1 MEVNFPVSS
10 ESIVK
15 AKSKAAKY
23 AEKADISNQKNK
35 DSFQKSV
42 DDFLSE
48 RSCKDIQ
55 QMRRQRRE
63 EIKREQQQAYEY
75 RLARRRKLKLLI
87 KKHEDYVR
95 FLEETALKKSMNE
108 RERIKSPDS
117 TEAEIN
123 AVTNAVTD
131 AKQPLFIKVK

>member
-1 MEVNFPVSS
+1 MEVNFSVSS
-10 ESIVK
+10 ESILK
-15 AKSKAAKY
+15 AKSKAANIL
-23 AEKADISNQKNK
+23 EKANISNQKNR

-55 QMRRQRRE
+55 EIRRRRRE
-63 EIKREQQQAYEY
+63 EIRREQQQAYEY
-75 RLARRRKLKLLI
+75 RLARRRKLKLLM

-95 FLEETALKKSMNE
+95 FLEETALKRSMNE
-108 RERIKSPDS
+108 RERIKSPES

-131 AKQPLFIKVK
+131 AKQPLFIRVK

>member
-1 MEVNFPVSS
+1 MEVNFSVSS

-15 AKSKAAKY
+15 AKAKAAKY
-23 AEKADISNQKNK
+23 AAGTDISNQKNR

-55 QMRRQRRE
+55 EMRRRHRE
-63 EIKREQQQAYEY
+63 EIRREQQQAYEY
-75 RLARRRKLKLLI
+75 RLARRRKLKLLM

-108 RERIKSPDS
+108 RERIKSPES
-117 TEAEIN
+117 SEAEIN

-131 AKQPLFIKVK
+131 AKQPLFIRVK